1 MPSIYSDPQ
10 FGRGQTLLGG
20 SAVDVEVTGLPSAGG
35 EAVGAVKAFPDVSP
49 GTGPASIRYSNR
61 LVFCIA
67 ARYVGSTTLNAGNL
81 GADRGKWVVLD
92 RASPLATF
100 SSFAAA
106 TDIAAGRVVG
116 VLDEYLTSEV
126 RTNDIVW
133 IVVRGPS
140 QAAKTANAAI
150 SVTSSNANL
159 EVAAGGLSALS
170 TTPANYVGQSIDPFG
185 TVTTTA
191 ASGTGTG
198 ATVPITTTL
207 ANYNLLQV
215 GLNISGT
222 NVPANATITSVS
234 QPVINGTTVTAT
246 LGLSGTVATA
256 VANGATLTIGGPSY
270 AATLCRVMVTN
281 CAV

>member
-35 EAVGAVKAFPDVSP
+35 EAVGAVKVFPDAAP
-49 GTGPASIRYSNR
+49 GTGPAAIRYSNR
-61 LVFCIA
+61 LVYCIA
-67 ARYVGSTTLNAGNL
+67 ARYVGSTTLNPGNL

-100 SSFAAA
+100 SGFAAA
-106 TDIAAGRVVG
+106 ASAAAGRLVG
-116 VLDEYLTSEV
+116 VLDEYLMSEV

-133 IVVRGPS
+133 IVVRGPC
-140 QAAKTANAAI
+140 QAAKAANTAI

-159 EVAAGGLSALS
+159 EPATGLTALS
-170 TTPANYVGQSIDPFG
+170 STVANYVGQSIDPFG
-185 TVTTTA
+185 TVDTTA

-198 ATVPITTTL
+198 QTVPVSTTL

-222 NVPANATITSVS
+222 NVPSNATITSVS

-246 LGLSGTVATA
+246 LGLSGSVSTA
-256 VANGATLTIGGPSY
+256 VASGTTLTIGGPTY
-270 AATLCRVMVTN
+270 AGTFCRVNVTN
-281 CAV
+281 CSV